1 MSFDLVI
8 VLAVLAGA
16 VVLFVTEIL
25 PVDLVAMV
33 VLAVLLLSGVVSPAQ
48 AFSGFSNEATVTVAA
63 MFVLSAG
70 LYKTGLL
77 NRLGDAFVRLARR
90 NFWLALIGMML
101 GIGATSAFINN
112 TAAVAVSLP
121 IVIRAARDS
130 RISASKFLMPLSF
143 AAMLGGVCTLIG
155 TSTNILVSSIAEQ
168 HGLRGFGMFEMSRLG
183 LIFFAT
189 GTLYMLL
196 LGVRLIPERRGAHE
210 LTESFQLKDYLTE
223 IVLLPDSPSVGKP
236 LREAPLVQDL
246 DLDVIEIRR
255 AGRRIVVPFGGAVL
269 EANDV
274 LRIRCNLEKLG
285 KLSQTKGVQL
295 KPRADWSDAELQ
307 AGGAVLVEAVVAPN
321 SVLEGR
327 SLADVDFR
335 NTFGATAL
343 ALRHRGALLRERIG
357 RTPLRAGDAL
367 LIEVH
372 RDRLQFLQ
380 GHDAF
385 VVVSEVTTPEFRA
398 EKVLPA
404 VAVMATVVAL
414 PTLGV
419 MPIGAS
425 ATAGAIAMVLF
436 RCLTLEEA
444 YQAMEWKVVFLLAGV
459 LTLGIALDESGGSAL
474 LSSGLVRSL
483 GPLGPVAMVSAFYLI
498 TSLLT
503 SVISN
508 NATAALLA
516 PVALAAAQGLGV
528 DARPFLMAIAFAGSA
543 SFMTP
548 VGYQTNTMIFG
559 AGHYR
564 FTDFTRVG
572 APLNLIFW
580 LMATILI
587 PVFWGF

>member
-1 MSFDLVI
+1 MSLDLAI
-8 VLAVLAGA
+8 VLVVLAGA
-16 VVLFVTEIL
+16 VVLFVTEVL

-33 VLAVLLLSGVVSPAQ
+33 VLAVLLLTGVVTPVQ

-90 NFWLALIGMML
+90 SFWLALVAMMI
-101 GIGATSAFINN
+101 GIGVISAFVNN

-121 IVIRAARDS
+121 IVIGAARES
-130 RISASKFLMPLSF
+130 RISASRFLMPLSF
-143 AAMLGGVCTLIG
+143 AAMFGGVCTLIG

-168 HGLRGFGMFEMSRLG
+168 HGLAPFGMFEMLPLG
-183 LIFFAT
+183 AIFFAV
-189 GTLYMLL
+189 GTLYMVGV
-196 LGVRLIPERRGAHE
+196 GVRLIPERRGPQE

-223 IVLLPDSPSVGKP
+223 IVLLPDSPSVGKA
-236 LREAPLVQDL
+236 LRDAPLVQDL
-246 DLDVIEIRR
+246 DVDVLEIRR
-255 AGRRIVVPFGGAVL
+255 VGVTMVVPFGGTVL
-269 EANDV
+269 EADDV
-274 LRIRCNLEKLG
+274 LRIRCNLEKLT
-285 KLSQTKGVQL
+285 KLSHTKGVQL

-307 AGGAVLVEAVVAPN
+307 AGGGVLVEAVVAPN

-367 LIEVH
+367 LIEVL
-372 RDRLQFLQ
+372 RDRLPFLR
-380 GHDAF
+380 GHEAF

-404 VAVMATVVAL
+404 VAIMAAVVAV
-414 PTLGV
+414 PTMGF
-419 MPIGAS
+419 MPIAVT
-425 ATAGAIAMVLF
+425 ATAGAIAMVLV
-436 RCLTLEEA
+436 RCVTLEEA
-444 YQAMEWKVVFLLAGV
+444 YQAVEWKVVFLLAGV
-459 LTLGIALDESGGSAL
+459 LTLGIALDQSGGSDL

-483 GPLGPVAMVSAFYLI
+483 GPLGPVAMVSVFYLI

-503 SVISN
+503 EVMSN

-516 PVALAAAQGLGV
+516 PVAIATAATLGV
-528 DARPFLMAIAFAGSA
+528 DARPLLLAVMFAGSA

-548 VGYQTNTMIFG
+548 VGYQTNTMVFG

-572 APLNLIFW
+572 APLNVLFW
-580 LMATILI
+580 ILATLLI
-587 PVFWGF
+587 PVFWRF